1 MEDKMKA
8 KNDKKEEDEKKE
20 DKKSWK
26 EAQVKGVHGEGG
38 VRREQEEE
46 GKG

>member
-1 MEDKMKA
+1 MKA

-26 EAQVKGVHGEGG
+26 EAQVKGVQGEGG